1 MKESIPIFLINTE
14 RLTIIK
20 MNLDMTR
27 MVRSSAGVHTWSPTG
42 HIRAVP
48 LASSTI
54 YCSAVMACSSGPLF
68 SSYTRAKLRTSPVG
82 ANTLGA
88 TLMVTIDLARCNCF
102 AMGAKHFFSSW

>member
-54 YCSAVMACSSGPLF
+54 
-68 SSYTRAKLRTSPVG
+68 
-82 ANTLGA
+82 
-88 TLMVTIDLARCNCF
+88 
-102 AMGAKHFFSSW
+102 